1 MRVCLGISVST
12 LVLLTACGSCFGQP
26 GRVVVGNPYEN
37 VDWRT
42 FSHYRA
48 DLHVHTLQSDGCHS
62 VSEVVRAFHDAG
74 FAILSITD
82 HDIMAPNFCPLRDAA
97 TQAQIDFGAYATERT
112 PYPDPQPPTFPA
124 DTTWPWTAYGAPS
137 PADLGMLGIEGAE
150 LTCTYH
156 VNSFFSDYGVR
167 PPCKSG
173 SPPDEE
179 LLEVARRGGLA
190 VLNHPDTRQPPEWF
204 AKLYREHP
212 AESFV
217 GIEIASDDPA
227 AADSYVTLWDQLL
240 GELMPSRPIWGFG
253 TSDTH
258 ILARTRFAFTVFL
271 LHELTTDAVK
281 DAMRRGQFYS
291 VVQPRMLNLSRGRG
305 LAFAGREAYDGT
317 YPQLRSIVVDR
328 DARRITV
335 DAAGY
340 DEIVWI
346 SRRSSSDKGAQA
358 GAPWPSGEV
367 VQRGPVFDYSDRD
380 FDLGVRA
387 GRGRSAHRRRA
398 GSPARQSVCAD
409 AAIVAASSRSVATNA
424 L

>member
-1 MRVCLGISVST
+1 MRICLGVLAWTLALSAACDTSFSQPTSVA
-12 LVLLTACGSCFGQP
+12 L
-26 GRVVVGNPYEN
+26 GNPYEN

-62 VSEVVRAFHDAG
+62 VSEVVKAFHDLG

-97 TQAQIDFGAYATERT
+97 TPAQIGFGAYATERT
-112 PYPDPQPPTFPA
+112 PYPDPPPPTFPA

-137 PADLGMLGIEGAE
+137 PAELGMLGIEGAE

-167 PPCKSG
+167 PPCKG
-173 SPPDEE
+173 GVDIDVDAE

-204 AKLYREHP
+204 AKLYRDHSG
-212 AESFV
+212 ESFV
-217 GIEIASDDPA
+217 GIEIASDEPA
-227 AADSYVTLWDQLL
+227 ATDSYATLWDQLL
-240 GELMPSRPIWGFG
+240 GELMPSRAIWGFG

-258 ILARTRFAFTVFL
+258 ILAQTRFAFTVFVL
-271 LHELTTDAVK
+271 RELTADGVK

-291 VVQPRMLNLSRGRG
+291 VVRPTTMLNLSRDRG
-305 LAFAGREAYDGT
+305 LTFAGRAAYDGA
-317 YPQLRSIVVDR
+317 YPELRSIVVDR
-328 DARRITV
+328 EARRITI

-346 SRRSSSDKGAQA
+346 SRRTLLDKGAPA
-358 GAPWPSGEV
+358 DAPWPSGEV
-367 VQRGPVFDYSDRD
+367 VQRGPVFDFSGRD
-380 FDLGVRA
+380 STLPYVRA
-387 GRGRSAHRRRA
+387 EVIRHTDAGPVRLILNPFALTRR
-398 GSPARQSVCAD
+398 
-409 AAIVAASSRSVATNA
+409 
-424 L
+424 